1 MYGSVIYA
9 DLVQAE
15 CDPEPGDNKEPECIC
30 LPCYN
35 RESSW
40 ELYSVQLQVVIQ
52 YHGWM
57 AAVTVIQ
64 MCLAL
69 EEKVLQVFIDL
80 PVELHDDLAVLT
92 TALQQS
98 FRQMLAALSVRRLFL
113 VKRRLSWR
121 SCGTTRVRRRP

>member
-1 MYGSVIYA
+1 MTHSGGNK
-9 DLVQAE
+9 Q
-15 CDPEPGDNKEPECIC
+15 PEHIC

-52 YHGWM
+52 HNGWTT
-57 AAVTVIQ
+57 AVTVIQ

-69 EEKVLQVFIDL
+69 EEKALQVFIDL
-80 PVELHDDLAVLT
+80 PVEQHDDLVVLT
-92 TALQQS
+92 TALQQW
-98 FRQMLAALSVRRLFL
+98 FRQMPVALSVRRLFL

-121 SCGTTRVRRRP
+121 I